1 MEHTYEELKHKK
13 VVELRE
19 IAKDVP
25 VQGYTQMN
33 KEHLIKAVCDA
44 LGIDMFAHHVA
55 HTTNKPTLKNQIHSL
70 KKKRDKILSS
80 KKRDGLRA
88 VLTEI
93 RNAKRKLRKAAV

>member
-1 MEHTYEELKHKK
+1 MEYTYEELKHKK

-19 IAKDVP
+19 IAKDAP

-33 KEHLIKAVCDA
+33 KEHLIKAVCEA

-55 HTTNKPTLKNQIHSL
+55 HTSAKPTLKKQIHSL
-70 KKKRDKILSS
+70 KEKRDKILSS
-80 KKRDGLRA
+80 KKRDGLRE

-93 RNAKRKLRKAAV
+93 KKAKRILRKAAE